1 MHHYSYKAIN
11 ADGILINDIIEGED
25 INAVHV
31 YLSSRGLYIL
41 NVKKASRVFHNL
53 QKVYESRKLRRN
65 DFIEF
70 TNNLSVM
77 LRAGIPLFT
86 VLGDMITSIENKYFQ
101 KTIADIKYQV
111 EMGVSFS
118 DAIESHKNVFPD
130 ILIRLVRVGEET
142 GRLEKSLSDT
152 ADHLQKIED
161 LSQAIKRALMYPV
174 FAIATT
180 TGALIFWLAFVLPK
194 MVVTMKEMGVK
205 LPLITKILIH
215 VSDFTQVYW
224 YLIPIFL
231 LFIFASI
238 KILKKLSKV
247 KYYLD
252 ILKIKMPIIKL
263 VVYNKLLALFSEQLR
278 ILIMAGLTIDRAFDI
293 VADVIGNEV
302 FRKAILKSKDSIIT
316 GSRLSSALREHKL
329 FPFLLLRMVDIGET
343 SGNLD
348 KQFAFLSDH
357 YLKKMDDI
365 SQKIGKMTE
374 PIVLIFIGII
384 FAIMI
389 AGLMLPLYDLI
400 SKLGIG

>member
-1 MHHYSYKAIN
+1 MQHYSYKAIN

-53 QKVYESRKLRRN
+53 QNRYESRKLKRN

-86 VLGDMITSIENKYFQ
+86 ALGDMITSIENKYFQ

-161 LSQAIKRALMYPV
+161 LSKAIKSALMYPV

-215 VSDFTQVYW
+215 VSDFTQAYW

-252 ILKIKMPIIKL
+252 LLKIKMPIIKL